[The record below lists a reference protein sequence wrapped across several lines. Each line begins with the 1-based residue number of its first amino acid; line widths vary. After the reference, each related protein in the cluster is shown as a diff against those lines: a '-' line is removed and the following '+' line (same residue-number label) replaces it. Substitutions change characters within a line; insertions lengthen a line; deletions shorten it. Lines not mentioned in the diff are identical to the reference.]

1 MRVTSQFDI
10 WTLSIIN
17 DLVAQAKG
25 FNPKLTPYV
34 LINRAVTN
42 PIVNEV
48 EEAKSVLNDF
58 EFLKLSQCILKE
70 RISYRKA
77 AKGGLS
83 IVELEK
89 RDLKAISEITTF
101 YDEVFSGV

>member
-1 MRVTSQFDI
+1 
-10 WTLSIIN
+10 
-17 DLVAQAKG
+17 VAQAKG
-25 FNPKLTPYV
+25 FNPTLTPYV

-48 EEAKSVLNDF
+48 EEARSVLNDF
-58 EFLKLSQCILKE
+58 EFLYLSPCVLKE

-83 IVELEK
+83 IVELDK
-89 RDLKAISEITTF
+89 RDLKAISEITIL
-101 YDEVFSGV
+101 YDEVFNAV